1 MTAPTHRARLYLTC
15 ALLFL
20 PIFGIGAPAIR
31 SPAAEAPPAL
41 RPYQAQASI
50 SRARALQTAS
60 LAVGATPRILLV
72 DDDTNDPD
80 VRPFFTAALD
90 GLGVAYDIWDT
101 ATSDEP
107 DSATLAN
114 YATVI
119 WATGQNGYPDQAA
132 ETALAAVLD
141 HGHCLFV
148 SSQEYFYNRG
158 LTPTPFMQ
166 NYLGV
171 ASAVDDALET
181 VVTGVG
187 PVFGGIGP
195 ATLSLPPL
203 YENYTDRISPDAT
216 ATLAFSGDNGGPIDS
231 GVQKDGGTY
240 RTTYWGFGFEGL
252 PSAAERQS
260 AMQRVLSWCSFQ
272 TDLSLQQAVSPSAA
286 LRPGQPLTYTLSYKN
301 DGVAIASGVL
311 LTDTLPAALSGL
323 SVSSSGPAISSLA
336 GAPYRWQIAD
346 IAPGASGAITITGVV
361 DPVLTA
367 DVGGANIATLSTS
380 AFDSDPSNNSSQTA
394 FEVVVPRLA
403 FSSAAYN
410 VAESGGTALLTV
422 TLDTPNPFADTSVAY
437 ATSDGS
443 AQAGSD
449 YTAHSGTLIIPA
461 GQASASF
468 GVSIADDAAPEGG
481 ETVLLSLSNA
491 SGALLATPS
500 SAPLTILSND
510 GIASP
515 QITSALPLGAKR
527 GVAYSHQFT
536 ASGLPQPSFTLAAG
550 ALPSGLVLSTDG
562 MLAGMPTQVGSYT
575 GISVTASNG
584 LLPDATQTFSIV
596 VSTTGA
602 HVYLPLIIR

>member
-1 MTAPTHRARLYLTC
+1 MTAPTHRAPLYLTC

-114 YATVI
+114 YAAVI

-132 ETALAAVLD
+132 EAALAAVLD

-323 SVSSSGPAISSLA
+323 SVSSS
-336 GAPYRWQIAD
+336 
-346 IAPGASGAITITGVV
+346 
-361 DPVLTA
+361 
-367 DVGGANIATLSTS
+367 
-380 AFDSDPSNNSSQTA
+380 DPSNNSSQTA

-515 QITSALPLGAKR
+515 QITSALPMGAKR

-602 HVYLPLIIR
+602 HMYLPLIIR